1 MKNALKIANPV
12 PHPAHYV
19 RAEIIG
25 ALGLSVSEAAEA
37 LRITRVALSR
47 FLNEQADLS
56 PEMAIRLEKAFGAD
70 MAALM
75 RMQSELDIA
84 RARARA
90 GEIEV
95 APFTPKLMGQ
105 QPRLI

>member
-1 MKNALKIANPV
+1 
-12 PHPAHYV
+12 
-19 RAEIIG
+19 
-25 ALGLSVSEAAEA
+25 
-37 LRITRVALSR
+37 
-47 FLNEQADLS
+47 
-56 PEMAIRLEKAFGAD
+56 MAIRLEKAFGAD
-70 MAALM
+70 MEALM

-90 GEIEV
+90 GDIEV